1 MNVAIDK
8 VAANPFAC
16 AHRQVQAAQSEADK
30 GGIYREEREVPP
42 EAERENLD
50 EHDSKGSDTSRHNP
64 QTAVGF

>member
-8 VAANPFAC
+8 VAANPFAR

-42 EAERENLD
+42 EAERENPG
-50 EHDSKGSDTSRHNP
+50 EHDSKGNDPSRHTP
-64 QTAVGF
+64 HTAVGF